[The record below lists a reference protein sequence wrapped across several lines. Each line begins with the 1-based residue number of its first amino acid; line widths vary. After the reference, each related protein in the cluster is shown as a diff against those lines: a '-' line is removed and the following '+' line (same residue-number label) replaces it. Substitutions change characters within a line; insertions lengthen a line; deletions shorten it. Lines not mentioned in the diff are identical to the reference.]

1 MGTGY
6 RIRVAS
12 EGIKHNHKL
21 SKLTFDRYPENRAVS
36 DPVMLARVDAMRKS
50 GAKARGIL
58 MYLRE
63 ECANKATILKDIHN
77 LMARLKASSN
87 PGDTDADCA
96 ESVLRDLCEHDKG
109 AVASLFVDSTRV
121 LQTASFQS
129 RKMRHLFAAFPEVL
143 LVDTTFGTNVNRYKL
158 FSFVVHDIHGKGQYV
173 QHALM
178 TSESKAHMKDAKKV
192 VALCDGSQ
200 EHKQAL
206 KDIFAAMH
214 PLFKYFL
221 KNWDGI
227 TEEWVSYQR
236 SNVPHLGNNTN
247 NRIEAKWAKLKDLIR
262 PSAGVYECLATLLGL
277 QGICENE
284 YEVELNKIG
293 TFCLPKD
300 DEYQCMDKRQLG
312 ELKQLANMA
321 EFKAALRVSTSY
333 KICIR
338 QDSVVELLNEDEK
351 RQHLLSLEDF
361 TCSCIFS
368 QTQLLPC
375 RHAFYYRRST
385 IAFAGT
391 QFESIIPFKI
401 STQGGVSNKS

>member
-1 MGTGY
+1 
-6 RIRVAS
+6 
-12 EGIKHNHKL
+12 
-21 SKLTFDRYPENRAVS
+21 
-36 DPVMLARVDAMRKS
+36 MLLCQFHVIS
-50 GAKARGIL
+50 
-58 MYLRE
+58 YLE
-63 ECANKATILKDIHN
+63 
-77 LMARLKASSN
+77 
-87 PGDTDADCA
+87 
-96 ESVLRDLCEHDKG
+96 
-109 AVASLFVDSTRV
+109 
-121 LQTASFQS
+121 
-129 RKMRHLFAAFPEVL
+129 
-143 LVDTTFGTNVNRYKL
+143 
-158 FSFVVHDIHGKGQYV
+158 
-173 QHALM
+173 
-178 TSESKAHMKDAKKV
+178 KKV

-206 KDIFAAMH
+206 KDIFAAMVYANSALQYERCKTLLMQQLGNHKEH

-262 PSAGVYECLATLLGL
+262 PSASVYECLATLLGL

-293 TFCLPKD
+293 TFCLPND

-312 ELKQLANMA
+312 EIKQLANMVSMHAFDMINA

>member
-1 MGTGY
+1 
-6 RIRVAS
+6 
-12 EGIKHNHKL
+12 
-21 SKLTFDRYPENRAVS
+21 
-36 DPVMLARVDAMRKS
+36 MLLCQFHV
-50 GAKARGIL
+50 I
-58 MYLRE
+58 
-63 ECANKATILKDIHN
+63 
-77 LMARLKASSN
+77 SSL
-87 PGDTDADCA
+87 
-96 ESVLRDLCEHDKG
+96 E
-109 AVASLFVDSTRV
+109 
-121 LQTASFQS
+121 
-129 RKMRHLFAAFPEVL
+129 
-143 LVDTTFGTNVNRYKL
+143 
-158 FSFVVHDIHGKGQYV
+158 
-173 QHALM
+173 
-178 TSESKAHMKDAKKV
+178 KKV
-192 VALCDGSQ
+192 VALCDG
-200 EHKQAL
+200 K
-206 KDIFAAMH
+206 
-214 PLFKYFL
+214 
-221 KNWDGI
+221 
-227 TEEWVSYQR
+227 WVSYQR

-262 PSAGVYECLATLLGL
+262 PSASVYECLATLLGL

-293 TFCLPKD
+293 TFCLPND

-312 ELKQLANMA
+312 ELKQLANMVSMHAYDMINA